1 MDSSVGTSPI
11 PPAVYGF
18 RSSRL
23 LPWVVSSFQPAILIE
38 MIDHEPSGKETS
50 GQAIMW
56 ISRNEHGVMEASGTF
71 KTAGAPLTGG
81 EQLQGRMFQ
90 YEGPAYEAGKAYEIR
105 TVVFVVSVQGD
116 LYELEALT
124 EPVVVHKV
132 DEADEPAA
140 LPDLIEYPAD

>member
-1 MDSSVGTSPI
+1 
-11 PPAVYGF
+11 
-18 RSSRL
+18 
-23 LPWVVSSFQPAILIE
+23 
-38 MIDHEPSGKETS
+38 
-50 GQAIMW
+50 MW
-56 ISRNEHGVMEASGTF
+56 ISRNEHGGRDASGTF

-81 EQLQGRMFQ
+81 EQLQGRAFQ
-90 YEGPAYEAGKAYEIR
+90 YEGPAYEAGKASEIR
-105 TVVFVVSVQGD
+105 AVVFVVSVQSD